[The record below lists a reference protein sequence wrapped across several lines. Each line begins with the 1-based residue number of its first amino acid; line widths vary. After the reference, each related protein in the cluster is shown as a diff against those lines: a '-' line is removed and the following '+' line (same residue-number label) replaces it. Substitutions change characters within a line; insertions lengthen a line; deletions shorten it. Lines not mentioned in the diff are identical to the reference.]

1 MMIKSLALTNF
12 KSIKELTIN
21 FSPDVTNIYGANGSG
36 KTTIVDAV
44 NFLLYQKDANGKSD
58 TSMRPYAADGELIHD
73 IDTVVK
79 GVFNDANGDFTLEVV
94 YKEKW
99 TKVSGSAE
107 RKLTGNTTEYY
118 IDGVPK
124 KQADYKAFVA
134 ENFKEPWFSLT
145 SNPNTFPNLKWQ
157 EQRKLLLEL
166 FGQGVDEEELLSHA
180 EFSAISADIKK
191 YGVADLKAKLLKE
204 KKGYAKEVME
214 LPARIDERRKS
225 LSSIEDVA
233 KVEADAQLVLMK
245 YEQPLEEL
253 QQKKAAIVTGV
264 QRSALEGKIAVLEQ
278 KLESIR
284 NVRREELAKIKEPYL
299 AKAAEIKAK
308 SQGKEEQISILR
320 KQVLNY
326 ERSIN
331 SRKEDLEKLGD
342 TWESVDGEVFSD
354 VECPCCHRPYTEDM
368 LQPMLEQFN
377 QSKSERLEEINQKGI
392 AIKAQL
398 DSDVAARTE
407 LLAEINK
414 LSIDSSEAD
423 AAALAENNKKMQAA
437 IDKLAPL
444 EDFVHPET
452 HEKFWE
458 LSESLKLR
466 KHEYDECRLDIN
478 IQLQKVEKQIAEASA
493 PVEKARE
500 ALMRIKVDN
509 GTREVIARLEDKK
522 RTAMLLQGEAEAKL
536 AALDL
541 YISSKMQA
549 LSDNINKAF
558 ANVNFKLFER
568 NISNEGIVET
578 CELTMHGVP
587 YRQLSNAEKCKAGM
601 DVIDAISSRLN
612 ICNPVFIDNR
622 ESITHIEPFGDYQI
636 INLYVSPKDD
646 VLRIERL

>member
-79 GVFNDANGDFTLEVV
+79 GVFSDANGDFTLEVV

-157 EQRKLLLEL
+157 EQRKLLMEL
-166 FGQGVDEEELLSHA
+166 FGQGVDEEALLA
-180 EFSAISADIKK
+180 QPEFASVAADIKK
-191 YGVADLKAKLLKE
+191 YGPADLKAKLLKE
-204 KKGYAKEVME
+204 KKGYAKEIIE

-225 LSSIEDVA
+225 LSSIDDAA
-233 KVEADAQLVLMK
+233 KVEADARLVLMK
-245 YEQPLEEL
+245 YEKPLEEL
-253 QQKKAAIVTGV
+253 QQKRAAILTGV
-264 QRSALEGKIAVLEQ
+264 QRSALEGKIAVLES
-278 KLESIR
+278 KLEAIR
-284 NVRREELAKIKEPYL
+284 NVRRDQLAKIKEPFL
-299 AKAAEIKAK
+299 QKAAEIKAK
-308 SQGKEEQISILR
+308 SEGKEEQISILR

-342 TWESVDGEVFSD
+342 TWESVDSEVFSD
-354 VECPCCHRPYTEDM
+354 TECPCCHRPYTEEM
-368 LQPMLEQFN
+368 LQPVLEQFN
-377 QSKSERLEEINQKGI
+377 QSKSERLEEINQKGM
-392 AIKAQL
+392 AIKTQL

-414 LSIDSSEAD
+414 LSVDCSEAD

-437 IDKLAPL
+437 VDKLAPL
-444 EDFVHPET
+444 EEFVHPES
-452 HEKFWE
+452 HEKFWDI
-458 LSESLKLR
+458 SESLKLR
-466 KHEYDECRLDIN
+466 KHEFEECRLDIN
-478 IQLQKVEKQIAEASA
+478 IQLQKVDKQITEASA

-500 ALMRIKVDN
+500 ALARLRLDCE
-509 GTREVIARLEDKK
+509 TREAIAQLEDKK
-522 RTAMLLQGEAEAKL
+522 RTAMLMQGEAEARL

-601 DVIDAISSRLN
+601 DVIDAISGRLN
-612 ICNPVFIDNR
+612 ICNPVFVDNR
-622 ESITHIEPFGDYQI
+622 ESITSIDTLGEYQL
-636 INLYVSPKDD
+636 INLYVSPEDKT
-646 VLRIERL
+646 LRIERL

>member
-58 TSMRPYAADGELIHD
+58 TSMRPYDADGELIHD

-157 EQRKLLLEL
+157 EQRKLLMEL
-166 FGQGVDEEELLSHA
+166 FGQGVDEEALMA
-180 EFSAISADIKK
+180 QPEFASVAADIKK
-191 YGVADLKAKLLKE
+191 YGPADLKAKLLKE
-204 KKGYAKEVME
+204 KKGYAKEIIE

-225 LSSIEDVA
+225 LSSIDDAA
-233 KVEADAQLVLMK
+233 KVEADARLVLMK
-245 YEQPLEEL
+245 YEKPLEEL
-253 QQKKAAIVTGV
+253 QQKRAAILTGV
-264 QRSALEGKIAVLEQ
+264 QRSALEGKIAVLES
-278 KLESIR
+278 KLEAIR
-284 NVRREELAKIKEPYL
+284 NVRRDQLAKIKEPFL
-299 AKAAEIKAK
+299 QKAAEIKAK
-308 SQGKEEQISILR
+308 SEGKEEQISILR

-342 TWESVDGEVFSD
+342 TWESVDSEVFSD
-354 VECPCCHRPYTEDM
+354 TECPCCHRPYTEEM

-377 QSKSERLEEINQKGI
+377 QSKSERLEEINQKGM
-392 AIKAQL
+392 AIKTQL

-414 LSIDSSEAD
+414 LSVDSSEAD

-437 IDKLAPL
+437 VDKLAPL
-444 EDFVHPET
+444 EEFVHPES
-452 HEKFWE
+452 HEKFWD

-466 KHEYDECRLDIN
+466 KHEYEECRLDIN
-478 IQLQKVEKQIAEASA
+478 IQLQKVDKQITEASA

-500 ALMRIKVDN
+500 ALARLRLDCE
-509 GTREVIARLEDKK
+509 TREAITQLEDKK
-522 RTAMLLQGEAEAKL
+522 RTAMLMQGEAEARL

-558 ANVNFKLFER
+558 AKVNFKLFER

-601 DVIDAISSRLN
+601 DVIDAISGRLN
-612 ICNPVFIDNR
+612 ICNPVFVDNR
-622 ESITHIEPFGDYQI
+622 ESITTIETLGEYQL
-636 INLYVSPKDD
+636 INLYVSPEDTT
-646 VLRIERL
+646 LRIERL

>member
-157 EQRKLLLEL
+157 EQRKLLMEL
-166 FGQGVDEEELLSHA
+166 FGQGVDEEALLA
-180 EFSAISADIKK
+180 QPEFASVAADIKK
-191 YGVADLKAKLLKE
+191 YGPADLKAKLLKE
-204 KKGYAKEVME
+204 KKGYAKEIIE

-225 LSSIEDVA
+225 LSSIDDAA
-233 KVEADAQLVLMK
+233 KVEADARLVLMK
-245 YEQPLEEL
+245 YEKPLEEL
-253 QQKKAAIVTGV
+253 QQKRAAILTGV
-264 QRSALEGKIAVLEQ
+264 QRNALEGKIAVLES
-278 KLESIR
+278 KLEAIR
-284 NVRREELAKIKEPYL
+284 NVRRDQLAKIKEPFL
-299 AKAAEIKAK
+299 QKAVEIKAK
-308 SQGKEEQISILR
+308 SEGKEEQISILR

-342 TWESVDGEVFSD
+342 TWESVDSEVFSD
-354 VECPCCHRPYTEDM
+354 TECPCCHRPYSEEM

-377 QSKSERLEEINQKGI
+377 QSKSERLEEINQKGM
-392 AIKAQL
+392 AIKTQL

-414 LSIDSSEAD
+414 LNVDSSEAD

-437 IDKLAPL
+437 VDKLAPL
-444 EDFVHPET
+444 EEFVHPES
-452 HEKFWE
+452 HEKFWD

-466 KHEYDECRLDIN
+466 KHEYEECRLDIN
-478 IQLQKVEKQIAEASA
+478 IQLQKVDKQITEASA

-500 ALMRIKVDN
+500 ALARLRLDCE
-509 GTREVIARLEDKK
+509 TREAIARLEDKK
-522 RTAMLLQGEAEAKL
+522 RTAMLMQGEAEARL

-601 DVIDAISSRLN
+601 DVIDAISGRLN
-612 ICNPVFIDNR
+612 ICNPVFVDNR
-622 ESITHIEPFGDYQI
+622 ESITTIETLGEYQL
-636 INLYVSPKDD
+636 INLYVSPEDKT
-646 VLRIERL
+646 LRIERL

>member
-157 EQRKLLLEL
+157 EQRKLLMEL
-166 FGQGVDEEELLSHA
+166 FGQGVDEEALLA
-180 EFSAISADIKK
+180 QPEFASVAADIKK
-191 YGVADLKAKLLKE
+191 YGPADLKAKLLKE
-204 KKGYAKEVME
+204 KKGYAKEIIE

-225 LSSIEDVA
+225 LSSIDDAA
-233 KVEADAQLVLMK
+233 KVEADARLVLMK
-245 YEQPLEEL
+245 YEKPLEEL
-253 QQKKAAIVTGV
+253 QQKRAAILTGV
-264 QRSALEGKIAVLEQ
+264 QRSALEGKIAVLES
-278 KLESIR
+278 KLEAIR
-284 NVRREELAKIKEPYL
+284 NVRRDQLAKIKEPFL
-299 AKAAEIKAK
+299 QKAAEIKAK

-342 TWESVDGEVFSD
+342 TWESVDSEVFSD
-354 VECPCCHRPYTEDM
+354 TECPCCHRPYTEEM

-377 QSKSERLEEINQKGI
+377 QSKSERLEEINQKGM
-392 AIKAQL
+392 AIKTQL

-414 LSIDSSEAD
+414 LSVDSSEAD

-437 IDKLAPL
+437 VDKLAPL
-444 EDFVHPET
+444 EEFVHPES
-452 HEKFWE
+452 HEKFWD

-466 KHEYDECRLDIN
+466 KHEYEECRLDIN
-478 IQLQKVEKQIAEASA
+478 IQLQKVDKQITEASA

-500 ALMRIKVDN
+500 ALARLRLDCE
-509 GTREVIARLEDKK
+509 TREAIAQLEDKK
-522 RTAMLLQGEAEAKL
+522 RTAMLMQGEAEARL

-601 DVIDAISSRLN
+601 DVIDAISGRLN
-612 ICNPVFIDNR
+612 ICNPVFVDNR
-622 ESITHIEPFGDYQI
+622 ESITTIETLGEYQL
-636 INLYVSPKDD
+636 INLYVSPEDTT
-646 VLRIERL
+646 LRIERL

>member
-12 KSIKELTIN
+12 KSIKELAVN

-58 TSMRPYAADGELIHD
+58 TSMRPYGADGELIHD

-79 GVFNDANGDFTLEVV
+79 GVFSDDSGDFTLEVV

-157 EQRKLLLEL
+157 EQRKLLMEL
-166 FGQGVDEEELLSHA
+166 FGQGVDKEALLDRP
-180 EFSAISADIKK
+180 EFASIAADIKK
-191 YGVADLKAKLLKE
+191 YGPADLKAKLLKE
-204 KKGYAKEVME
+204 KKGFAKEVME
-214 LPARIDERRKS
+214 LPARIDERRKC
-225 LSSIEDVA
+225 LSSIDDAA
-233 KVEADAQLVLMK
+233 KVEADARIVLMK

-253 QQKKAAIVTGV
+253 QQKKAAILTGV
-264 QRSALEGKIAVLEQ
+264 QRSALEGKIAVLES
-278 KLESIR
+278 KLEAIR
-284 NVRREELAKIKEPYL
+284 NVRRDQLAKIKEPFL
-299 AKAAEIKAK
+299 QKAAEIKAK

-326 ERSIN
+326 EHSIN

-342 TWESVDGEVFSD
+342 TWEIVDSEVFSD
-354 VECPCCHRPYTEDM
+354 TECPCCHRPYTEEM

-377 QSKSERLEEINQKGI
+377 QSKSERLEEINQKGL
-392 AIKAQL
+392 AIKSQL

-423 AAALAENNKKMQAA
+423 AAELAENNKKMQAA
-437 IDKLAPL
+437 VDKLAPL
-444 EDFVHPET
+444 EEFVHPES
-452 HEKFWE
+452 HEKFWD
-458 LSESLKLR
+458 LSEGLKLR
-466 KHEYDECRLDIN
+466 KHEYEECRLDVN

-500 ALMRIKVDN
+500 ALARLKLDCE
-509 GTREVIARLEDKK
+509 TREAIAQLEDKK
-522 RTAMLLQGEAEAKL
+522 QTAMLMQGEAEAKL

-558 ANVNFKLFER
+558 AKVNFKLFEH

-612 ICNPVFIDNR
+612 ICNPVFVDNR
-622 ESITHIEPFGDYQI
+622 ESITSIETFGEYQL
-636 INLYVSPKDD
+636 INLYVSPEDKT
-646 VLRIERL
+646 LRIERV

>member
-94 YKEKW
+94 YKEKR

-124 KQADYKAFVA
+124 KQVDYKAFVA

-157 EQRKLLLEL
+157 EQRKLLMEL
-166 FGQGVDEEELLSHA
+166 FGQGVDEEALLA
-180 EFSAISADIKK
+180 QPEFASVAADIKK
-191 YGVADLKAKLLKE
+191 YGPADLKAKLLKE
-204 KKGYAKEVME
+204 KKGYAKEIIE

-225 LSSIEDVA
+225 LSSIDDAA
-233 KVEADAQLVLMK
+233 KVEADARIVLMK

-253 QQKKAAIVTGV
+253 QQKRAAILTGV
-264 QRSALEGKIAVLEQ
+264 QRSALEGKIAVLES
-278 KLESIR
+278 KLEAIR
-284 NVRREELAKIKEPYL
+284 NVRRDRLAKIKEPFL
-299 AKAAEIKAK
+299 QKAAEIKAK
-308 SQGKEEQISILR
+308 SEGKEEQISILR

-354 VECPCCHRPYTEDM
+354 TECPCCHRPYTEEM

-377 QSKSERLEEINQKGI
+377 QSKSERLEEINQKGMS
-392 AIKAQL
+392 IKTQL
-398 DSDVAARTE
+398 DNDVTARAE
-407 LLAEINK
+407 LLAEINR

-437 IDKLAPL
+437 VDKLAPL
-444 EDFVHPET
+444 EEFVHPES
-452 HEKFWE
+452 HEKFWD

-466 KHEYDECRLDIN
+466 KHEFEECRLDIN
-478 IQLQKVEKQIAEASA
+478 IQLQKVDKQITEASA

-500 ALMRIKVDN
+500 ALARLRLDCE
-509 GTREVIARLEDKK
+509 TREAIAQLEDKK
-522 RTAMLLQGEAEAKL
+522 RTAMLMQGEAEARL

-558 ANVNFKLFER
+558 ANVKFKLFER

-601 DVIDAISSRLN
+601 DVIDAISGRLN
-612 ICNPVFIDNR
+612 ICNPVFVDNR
-622 ESITHIEPFGDYQI
+622 ESITTIETLGEYQL
-636 INLYVSPKDD
+636 INLYVSPEDKT
-646 VLRIERL
+646 LRIERQ

>member
-1 MMIKSLALTNF
+1 MMIKSLTLTNF
-12 KSIKELTIN
+12 KSIKELAIN

-58 TSMRPYAADGELIHD
+58 TSMRPYAADGELVHD

-79 GVFNDANGDFTLEVV
+79 GVFNDVNGDFTLEVV

-157 EQRKLLLEL
+157 EQRKLLMEL
-166 FGQGVDEEELLSHA
+166 FGQGVDEEALLA
-180 EFSAISADIKK
+180 QPEFASVAADIKK
-191 YGVADLKAKLLKE
+191 YGPADLKAKLLKE
-204 KKGYAKEVME
+204 KKGFAKEVME

-225 LSSIEDVA
+225 LSSMDDAA
-233 KVEADAQLVLMK
+233 KVEADARIVIMK
-245 YEQPLEEL
+245 YAKPLEEL
-253 QQKKAAIVTGV
+253 QEKRAAILTGV
-264 QRSALEGKIAVLEQ
+264 QRSALEGKIAVLES
-278 KLESIR
+278 KLEAIR
-284 NVRREELAKIKEPYL
+284 NVRRDQLAKIKEPFL
-299 AKAAEIKAK
+299 QKAAEIKAK

-342 TWESVDGEVFSD
+342 TWESVDNEVFSD
-354 VECPCCHRPYTEDM
+354 TECPCCHRPYTEEM

-377 QSKSERLEEINQKGI
+377 QSKSERLEEINQKGM
-392 AIKAQL
+392 AIKTQL
-398 DSDVAARTE
+398 DSDIIARGE

-414 LSIDSSEAD
+414 LSIDSGEAN
-423 AAALAENNKKMQAA
+423 AAALAENDKKMQAA
-437 IDKLAPL
+437 VDKLAPL
-444 EDFVHPET
+444 EELVHPES
-452 HEKFWE
+452 HEKFWD

-466 KHEYDECRLDIN
+466 KHEFEECRLDIN
-478 IQLQKVEKQIAEASA
+478 IQLQKVDKQIAEASA

-500 ALMRIKVDN
+500 ALARIKIDN
-509 GTREVIARLEDKK
+509 ETREAIAQLEGKK

-622 ESITHIEPFGDYQI
+622 ESITSIETLGEYQL
-636 INLYVSPKDD
+636 INLYVNPCDKT
-646 VLRIERL
+646 LRVERL

>member
-1 MMIKSLALTNF
+1 MMIKSLVLTNF

-44 NFLLYQKDANGKSD
+44 SFLLYQKDANGKSD
-58 TSMRPYAADGELIHD
+58 TSMRPYGADGELIHD

-79 GVFNDANGDFTLEVV
+79 GVFSDADGDFTLEVV

-157 EQRKLLLEL
+157 EQRKLLMEL
-166 FGQGVDEEELLSHA
+166 FGQGVDEEALLA
-180 EFSAISADIKK
+180 QPEFASVAADIKK
-191 YGVADLKAKLLKE
+191 YGPADLKAKLLKE
-204 KKGYAKEVME
+204 KKGYAKEIIE

-225 LSSIEDVA
+225 LSSIDDAA
-233 KVEADAQLVLMK
+233 KVEADARLVLMK
-245 YEQPLEEL
+245 YEKPLEEL
-253 QQKKAAIVTGV
+253 QQKRAAILTGV
-264 QRSALEGKIAVLEQ
+264 QRSALEGKIAVLES
-278 KLESIR
+278 KLEAIR
-284 NVRREELAKIKEPYL
+284 NVRRDQLAKIKEPFL
-299 AKAAEIKAK
+299 QKAAEIKAK
-308 SQGKEEQISILR
+308 SEGKEEQISILR
-320 KQVLNY
+320 KQVLNC

-342 TWESVDGEVFSD
+342 TWESVDSEVFSD
-354 VECPCCHRPYTEDM
+354 TECPCCHRPYSEEM

-377 QSKSERLEEINQKGI
+377 QSKSERLEEINQKGM

-414 LSIDSSEAD
+414 LSVDSSEAD

-437 IDKLAPL
+437 VDKLAPL
-444 EDFVHPET
+444 EEFVYPES
-452 HEKFWE
+452 HEKFWD

-466 KHEYDECRLDIN
+466 KHEYEECRLDIN
-478 IQLQKVEKQIAEASA
+478 IQLQKVDKQITEASA

-500 ALMRIKVDN
+500 ALARLRLDCE
-509 GTREVIARLEDKK
+509 TREAIAQLEDKK
-522 RTAMLLQGEAEAKL
+522 RTAMLMQGEAEARL

-558 ANVNFKLFER
+558 AKVNFKLFER

-601 DVIDAISSRLN
+601 DVIDAISGRLN
-612 ICNPVFIDNR
+612 ICNPVFVDNR
-622 ESITHIEPFGDYQI
+622 ESITTIETLGEYQL
-636 INLYVSPKDD
+636 INLYVSPEDKT
-646 VLRIERL
+646 LRIERL

>member
-1 MMIKSLALTNF
+1 MMIKSLTLTNF
-12 KSIKELTIN
+12 KSIKELAIN

-44 NFLLYQKDANGKSD
+44 NYLLYQKDANGKSD
-58 TSMRPYAADGELIHD
+58 TSMRPYAADGELVHD

-79 GVFNDANGDFTLEVV
+79 GVFNDVNGDFTLEVV

-134 ENFKEPWFSLT
+134 EKFKEPWFSLT

-157 EQRKLLLEL
+157 EQRKLLMEL
-166 FGQGVDEEELLSHA
+166 FGQGVDEEALLA
-180 EFSAISADIKK
+180 QPEFASVAADIKK
-191 YGVADLKAKLLKE
+191 YGPADLKAKLLKE
-204 KKGYAKEVME
+204 KKGFAKEVME

-225 LSSIEDVA
+225 LSSMDDAA
-233 KVEADAQLVLMK
+233 KVEADARIIIMK
-245 YEQPLEEL
+245 YAKPLEEL
-253 QQKKAAIVTGV
+253 QEKRAAILTGV
-264 QRSALEGKIAVLEQ
+264 QRSALEGKIAVLES
-278 KLESIR
+278 KLEAIR
-284 NVRREELAKIKEPYL
+284 NVRRDQLAKIKEPFL
-299 AKAAEIKAK
+299 QKAAEIKAK

-342 TWESVDGEVFSD
+342 TWESVDNEVFSD
-354 VECPCCHRPYTEDM
+354 TECPCCHRPYTEEM

-377 QSKSERLEEINQKGI
+377 QSKSERLEEINQKGM
-392 AIKAQL
+392 AIKTQL
-398 DSDVAARTE
+398 DSDIIARGE

-414 LSIDSSEAD
+414 LSIDSGEAN
-423 AAALAENNKKMQAA
+423 AAALAENDKKMQAA
-437 IDKLAPL
+437 VDKLAPL
-444 EDFVHPET
+444 EELVHPES
-452 HEKFWE
+452 HEKFWD

-466 KHEYDECRLDIN
+466 KHEFEECRLDIN
-478 IQLQKVEKQIAEASA
+478 IQLQKVDKQIAEASA

-500 ALMRIKVDN
+500 ALARIKIDN
-509 GTREVIARLEDKK
+509 ETREAIAQLEGKK
-522 RTAMLLQGEAEAKL
+522 RTAMLLQGEAEARL

-622 ESITHIEPFGDYQI
+622 ESITSIETLGEYQL
-636 INLYVSPKDD
+636 INLYVNPCDKT
-646 VLRIERL
+646 LRVERL